1 MTSIADDKLAIQE
14 LASIYANAMDS
25 GDLETWLK
33 TWDDSGVWE
42 GGIGRYE
49 GKEKLANLL
58 PDLGA
63 RVIGKRHIMTNFVI
77 DVRGD
82 QATQTCYLLI
92 IDRNKTILP
101 GTAVYV
107 DKLLKTNNQ
116 WLFVHRKV
124 EIDQPSTLFSW

>member
-25 GDLETWLK
+25 GDIETWLN

-49 GKEKLANLL
+49 GKEKLASLL

-77 DVRGD
+77 NVDGD
-82 QATQTCYLLI
+82 SAVQTCYLMI
-92 IDRNKTILP
+92 IDRNKTNLP
-101 GTAVYV
+101 GTALYT
-107 DKLLKTNNQ
+107 DTLIKKNNQ

-124 EIDQPSTLFSW
+124 EIDQPSNLFN

>member
-14 LASIYANAMDS
+14 LSSIYANAMDS
-25 GDLETWLK
+25 GDIETWLH
-33 TWDDSGVWE
+33 TWDESGVWE

-49 GKEKLANLL
+49 GKEKLAQLL

-77 DVRGD
+77 EVEGD
-82 QATQTCYLLI
+82 QAWQTCYLMI

-101 GTAVYV
+101 GTAVYI
-107 DKLLKTNNQ
+107 DLLRKKNDR

-124 EIDQPSTLFSW
+124 DIDQPSNLFT